1 MDKAASRI
9 RLPFCIAT
17 VVVLRCN
24 CIRFAWQKESILN
37 EKDCFCEALHCLFW
51 TVILQVVENQRFD
64 ANRLK
69 LTNFESK
76 ISLCVQLAVLSD
88 GKCKYCI
95 ALNCNVALWRVV
107 KSLYFIVKTEVL
119 LFNQSKLFLLFSC
132 FFHFSYLF
140 LHNKRHIP
148 IFPI

>member
-1 MDKAASRI
+1 MGKI
-9 RLPFCIAT
+9 KGFL
-17 VVVLRCN
+17 
-24 CIRFAWQKESILN
+24 FAVRHREILMTDLGLN

-51 TVILQVVENQRFD
+51 TVMLQVVENQRFD

-95 ALNCNVALWRVV
+95 ALNCNVAL
-107 KSLYFIVKTEVL
+107 
-119 LFNQSKLFLLFSC
+119 
-132 FFHFSYLF
+132 
-140 LHNKRHIP
+140 
-148 IFPI
+148 

>member
-1 MDKAASRI
+1 MSVFIAFLLVSCHSI
-9 RLPFCIAT
+9 FHFSLLCLQMQSFCIAT

-76 ISLCVQLAVLSD
+76 ISLCVQLAVLS
-88 GKCKYCI
+88 GQKCKYCVSVSAMQPCSI
-95 ALNCNVALWRVV
+95 RLHAPADCKVSTSLNI
-107 KSLYFIVKTEVL
+107 YL
-119 LFNQSKLFLLFSC
+119 LG
-132 FFHFSYLF
+132 
-140 LHNKRHIP
+140 R
-148 IFPI
+148 